1 MMPRRQNYG
10 RGDRFTVPGDK
21 FTADSRPNGGPTGE
35 PTGEGNAQ
43 AFLESGAGHLV
54 TKHNDLVQAS
64 YSLTLDELRLV
75 LVAVSKI
82 DPRPEA
88 GGRVR
93 HLQEQH
99 GIFISAHEFA
109 SIFQLD
115 SKNAY
120 RQLRDAAGR
129 LWERTITK
137 VDGEVQIDLRWLYM
151 KAAYSEGGVLVFF
164 SPQLLDLYLL
174 DLTRNFTS
182 YHLLRVSRLRSVPA
196 IRIFELCARFW
207 DTGVVVTTRSQLS
220 ALLCVSYHKK
230 SDLARR
236 VIGPA
241 VTSIIQATG
250 LDLTWNWK
258 GDEAIELRFTKKSSV
273 FRQPQPAQ

>member
-1 MMPRRQNYG
+1 MKSRRQIYG
-10 RGDRFTVPGDK
+10 CGDRFTVPGDR
-21 FTADSRPNGGPTGE
+21 FTVDDHPNGGAIEE
-35 PTGEGNAQ
+35 PIGEGNAQ
-43 AFLESGAGHLV
+43 AFLEGAAGHLV

-64 YSLTLDELRLV
+64 YSLTLDEFRLV

-82 DPRPEA
+82 DPRPEV
-88 GGRVR
+88 GGRAR
-93 HLQEQH
+93 YLREQH

-115 SKNAY
+115 RKNAY

-129 LWERTITK
+129 LWERTITRI
-137 VDGEVQIDLRWLYM
+137 DGEVQIDLRWLYM
-151 KAAYSEGGVLVFF
+151 RATYGEGGVLVFF

-182 YHLLRVSRLRSVPA
+182 YHLLRISRLRSVPA

-207 DTGVVVTTRSQLS
+207 DTGVVVTSRSQLS
-220 ALLCVSYHKK
+220 ALLCVSYRKK

-241 VTSIIQATG
+241 VASIVQTTG
-250 LDLTWNWK
+250 LDLTWCWK

>member
-1 MMPRRQNYG
+1 MVP
-10 RGDRFTVPGDK
+10 GDRFTV
-21 FTADSRPNGGPTGE
+21 DSHPNGEAIGGA
-35 PTGEGNAQ
+35 TGEGNAQ
-43 AFLESGAGHLV
+43 AFFEGGAGNLV

-75 LVAVSKI
+75 LIAVSKV
-82 DPRPEA
+82 DTRSNV
-88 GGRVR
+88 GGRTR
-93 HLQEQH
+93 YLQEQQ
-99 GIFISAHEFA
+99 GIFISAQEFA

-115 SKNAY
+115 RKNAY

-137 VDGEVQIDLRWLYM
+137 IDGEVQIDLRWLYM

-182 YHLLRVSRLRSVPA
+182 YHLLRISRLRSVPA
-196 IRIFELCARFW
+196 IRLFEFCARFK
-207 DTGVVVTTRSQLS
+207 DTGVVVTTKDQLC
-220 ALLCVSYHKK
+220 ALLCVSYRKK

-236 VIGPA
+236 VIEPA
-241 VTSIIQATG
+241 VVSIAQTTG
-250 LDLTWNWK
+250 LDLTWHWK
-258 GDEAIELRFTKKSSV
+258 GDEGIELRFTKNSSV
-273 FRQPQPAQ
+273 FHQPAQ

>member
-1 MMPRRQNYG
+1 MKSRRQNYG
-10 RGDRFTVPGDK
+10 HGDRFTVPGDK
-21 FTADSRPNGGPTGE
+21 ITVDSRPNGVAIGE
-35 PTGEGNAQ
+35 PTGECNAQ
-43 AFLESGAGHLV
+43 AFLEGAAGHLV
-54 TKHNDLVQAS
+54 TKHNDLIQAS

-82 DPRPEA
+82 DPRPEVEGSA
-88 GGRVR
+88 WF
-93 HLQEQH
+93 LQEQH

-115 SKNAY
+115 RKNAY

-129 LWERTITK
+129 LWERTITRI
-137 VDGEVQIDLRWLYM
+137 DGEVQIDLRWLYM

-182 YHLLRVSRLRSVPA
+182 YHLLRISRLRSVPA
-196 IRIFELCARFW
+196 IRIFELCARFR

-220 ALLCVSYHKK
+220 ALLCVSYRKK

-241 VTSIIQATG
+241 VASIVQTTG
-250 LDLTWNWK
+250 LDLTWYWK

>member
-1 MMPRRQNYG
+1 MKPRRQIYG
-10 RGDRFTVPGDK
+10 CGDRFTVPGDK
-21 FTADSRPNGGPTGE
+21 FMVDGRPNGGAIEE

-43 AFLESGAGHLV
+43 AFLKSGAGHLV

-82 DPRPEA
+82 DPRPEV
-88 GGRVR
+88 GGRGR
-93 HLQEQH
+93 YLQEQH
-99 GIFISAHEFA
+99 GIFISANEFA

-115 SKNAY
+115 TKNSY

-129 LWERTITK
+129 LWERTITR
-137 VDGEVQIDLRWLYM
+137 VDGEVRIDLRWLYM

-182 YHLLRVSRLRSVPA
+182 YHLLLIARLRSVPA

-220 ALLCVSYHKK
+220 ALLCVSYRKK

-236 VIGPA
+236 VIEPA
-241 VTSIIQATG
+241 VASIVQTTG
-250 LDLTWNWK
+250 LDLTWYWK

>member
-1 MMPRRQNYG
+1 MSLRRQIYG
-10 RGDRFTVPGDK
+10 HGDKFTVPGGR
-21 FTADSRPNGGPTGE
+21 FTVDSCPNGEAIGGATGK
-35 PTGEGNAQ
+35 GNAQ
-43 AFLESGAGHLV
+43 AFFEGGAGNLV

-75 LVAVSKI
+75 LMAVSKV
-82 DPRPEA
+82 DTRSEA
-88 GGRVR
+88 GGRTR
-93 HLQEQH
+93 YLQEQQ
-99 GIFISAHEFA
+99 GIFISAQEFA

-115 SKNAY
+115 RKNAY

-129 LWERTITK
+129 LWERTITRI
-137 VDGEVQIDLRWLYM
+137 DGEVQIDLRWLYM

-182 YHLLRVSRLRSVPA
+182 YHLLRISRLRSVPA

-207 DTGVVVTTRSQLS
+207 DTGVVVTTKSQLS
-220 ALLCVSYHKK
+220 ALLCVSYRKK

-236 VIGPA
+236 VIEPA
-241 VTSIIQATG
+241 VASIVQAIG
-250 LDLTWNWK
+250 LDLTWHWK

-273 FRQPQPAQ
+273 FRQPAQ

>member
-1 MMPRRQNYG
+1 MRSRRQNYG
-10 RGDRFTVPGDK
+10 RGDRFMVPGDR
-21 FTADSRPNGGPTGE
+21 FMVDSSPNGG

-43 AFLESGAGHLV
+43 AILSGAGHLV

-75 LVAVSKI
+75 LMAVSKI
-82 DPRPEA
+82 DPRPEV
-88 GGRVR
+88 GGRAR
-93 HLQEQH
+93 YLQEQH

-109 SIFQLD
+109 SIFQID
-115 SKNAY
+115 RKNAY

-129 LWERTITK
+129 LWERTITRI
-137 VDGEVQIDLRWLYM
+137 DGEVQIDLRWLYM

-182 YHLLRVSRLRSVPA
+182 YHLLRISRLRSVPA

-220 ALLCVSYHKK
+220 ALLCVSYRKK

-236 VIGPA
+236 VVEPA
-241 VTSIIQATG
+241 VASIVQATG
-250 LDLTWNWK
+250 LDLTWHWK
-258 GDEAIELRFTKKSSV
+258 GDEAIELRFTKNNSV
-273 FRQPQPAQ
+273 FRQPTQ

>member
-1 MMPRRQNYG
+1 MKSRRQIYG
-10 RGDRFTVPGDK
+10 CGDRFTVPGDK
-21 FTADSRPNGGPTGE
+21 FMVGGRPNGGAIGE
-35 PTGEGNAQ
+35 PTGDGNAQ
-43 AFLESGAGHLV
+43 AFFESGAGHLV

-75 LVAVSKI
+75 LMAVSKV
-82 DPRPEA
+82 DTRSEV
-88 GGRVR
+88 GGRTR
-93 HLQEQH
+93 YLQEQQ

-109 SIFQLD
+109 SVFQLD
-115 SKNAY
+115 RKNAY

-137 VDGEVQIDLRWLYM
+137 IDGEVQIDLRWLYM
-151 KAAYSEGGVLVFF
+151 KAAYNEGGVLVFF

-182 YHLLRVSRLRSVPA
+182 YHLLRISRLRSVSA

-207 DTGVVVTTRSQLS
+207 DTGVVVTTKSQLS
-220 ALLCVSYHKK
+220 ALLCVSYRKK

-236 VIGPA
+236 VIEPA
-241 VTSIIQATG
+241 VASIVQTTG
-250 LDLTWNWK
+250 LDLTWYWK